1 MNKLL
6 TLLLAAHCILLSGC
20 TTMGKV
26 VDVLKESNENPAPT
40 RVATAS
46 KATEAKDMA
55 GMTMNTESPS
65 KQADSAV
72 RSGPQRIAKLT
83 AVGYGATSSYDGYT
97 VGQRR
102 LMAMRASKLDAYR
115 SLAEQ
120 VYGVRVAGNSTVAA
134 MMAQNDSFRV
144 FVDAYLRGA
153 RVVSITP
160 MADGNYETIMELAFE
175 EATMRSFVA
184 PPANSSSPSAT
195 ALNNGNC
202 SAKGA
207 GSQDCGYSS
216 SFYYS
221 E

>member
-1 MNKLL
+1 
-6 TLLLAAHCILLSGC
+6 
-20 TTMGKV
+20 MGKV
-26 VDVLKESNENPAPT
+26 VDVLKESQENPAPT
-40 RVATAS
+40 RVAVVS
-46 KATEAKDMA
+46 KTIEIKDAA
-55 GMTMNTESPS
+55 GMSMSTESPAKS
-65 KQADSAV
+65 ADNAA
-72 RSGPQRIAKLT
+72 RTMPQRIAKLT

-153 RVVSITP
+153 RVLSITP
-160 MADGNYETIMELAFE
+160 MADGNYETIMELAFDE
-175 EATMRSFVA
+175 STMRSYVA
-184 PPANSSSPSAT
+184 PPANSSSPSTT
-195 ALNNGNC
+195 ALNNANC

-216 SFYYS
+216 SFYYAD
-221 E
+221 

>member
-1 MNKLL
+1 MKNIL
-6 TLLLAAHCILLSGC
+6 TLLVAAVCIQLTGC

-26 VDVLKESNENPAPT
+26 VDVLKESQDSPAPT
-40 RVATAS
+40 RVAVVS
-46 KATEAKDMA
+46 KTVEIKDAA
-55 GMTMNTESPS
+55 GMGMSTESPAKS
-65 KQADSAV
+65 ADNAA
-72 RSGPQRIAKLT
+72 RSTPQRIAKLT

-153 RVVSITP
+153 RVLSITP
-160 MADGNYETIMELAFE
+160 MADGNYETIMELAFDE
-175 EATMRSFVA
+175 STMRSYVA
-184 PPANSSSPSAT
+184 PPANSSSPSTT
-195 ALNNGNC
+195 ALNNANC

-216 SFYYS
+216 SFYYAD
-221 E
+221 